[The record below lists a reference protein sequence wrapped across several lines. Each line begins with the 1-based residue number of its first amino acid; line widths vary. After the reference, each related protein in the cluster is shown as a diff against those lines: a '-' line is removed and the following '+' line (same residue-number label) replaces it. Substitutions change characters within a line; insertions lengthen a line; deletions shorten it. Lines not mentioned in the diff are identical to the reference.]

1 MSGFYEG
8 GYSAYGGGG
17 SQNNA
22 GSGGYNYNAGGSSDA
37 FSGSMGS
44 SSYNYNA
51 GNLSDAFSGSMGTS
65 SSTTLAMLSSHQTQ
79 PIQWPN
85 APSSSSSL
93 HQNQQYQYQQPSN
106 MGNSMSG
113 VMNFWN
119 PTMTMA
125 ANAMV
130 TGKLGNVNS
139 QVMIHDERSGIDGER
154 VPSEG
159 LGQRRC
165 PDWNGACWDY
175 NPTLPWTTPTL
186 GGR

>member
-1 MSGFYEG
+1 MKAVTLPTGVVEAKILLG
-8 GYSAYGGGG
+8 VAVTII
-17 SQNNA
+17 
-22 GSGGYNYNAGGSSDA
+22 
-37 FSGSMGS
+37 MPVGS

-51 GNLSDAFSGSMGTS
+51 GNLSDAFNGSMGTS
-65 SSTTLAMLSSHQTQ
+65 LSTTLAMLSSHQTQ
-79 PIQWPN
+79 PIQRPN

-125 ANAMV
+125 ANATV